1 MSRPIK
7 LFYATNLAGIDEIFL
22 SEWKPA
28 KYNGQWIRPPG
39 TTIGNEMWIP
49 NVLDLKEFEGSVP
62 VRIIKSEEETGLW
75 LICYNDYFI
84 DEQHLYNF
92 KPRFSKDKPD
102 RLDSEYMST
111 ERNKNSNFWELHVES
126 DQEMKAGEGPISA
139 TLKRI
144 SSDIAE
150 GLVIGNGN

>member
-7 LFYATNLAGIDEIFL
+7 LFYATNPGGIDEIFL

-28 KYNGQWIRPPG
+28 KDNGQWIMPPG
-39 TTIGNEMWIP
+39 TAIGNEMWIP
-49 NVLDLKEFEGSVP
+49 NVLDLEESEGPVP

-111 ERNKNSNFWELHVES
+111 ERNKNSKFWGLHVES
-126 DQEMKAGEGPISA
+126 DQEMKAGEGPIPA

-144 SSDIAE
+144 TDDVAE